1 MLDWVPPR
9 ADSIYLT
16 CGGLVRPY
24 HSVMPNWVV
33 ISSLATAS
41 GTLVL
46 AGATFASVRSANR
59 SARVAE
65 ESLLA
70 GMRPLLM
77 PSRPEDPPIKVGFAD
92 DHYVQVR
99 GSGGTAETV
108 DGATYL
114 TMSVRNAGSGIAVLH
129 GWRVELTRDV
139 SILAHADRPD
149 VGSFRRLTRD
159 LYIAAGDVSF
169 WQGAYRDPLEAEV
182 NEVQERI
189 RSRERFFVDLLYG
202 DHRGGQRVVSR
213 FSLQPRESAED
224 WYVTV
229 SRHWNVDLPDPR

>member
-1 MLDWVPPR
+1 
-9 ADSIYLT
+9 
-16 CGGLVRPY
+16 
-24 HSVMPNWVV
+24 MPNWVI
-33 ISSLATAS
+33 ISSLATAG

-77 PSRPEDPPIKVGFAD
+77 PSRPEDPAIKVGFAD
-92 DHYVQVR
+92 DHFVQVR
-99 GSGGTAETV
+99 GSSGTAEIA
-108 DGATYL
+108 DNSIYL

-129 GWRVELTRDV
+129 GWRAELIREISV
-139 SILAHADRPD
+139 LAHAECPD
-149 VGSFRRLTRD
+149 VTSFRRLTRD

-169 WQGAYRDPLEAEV
+169 WQGAIRDSQDPVFAEV
-182 NEVQERI
+182 SARI

-213 FSLQPRESAED
+213 FSLQPRESDED